1 MLRPVEDIQVQ
12 TRQAVEDR
20 IMRCIDTASREDC
33 ATEVWVSNGSLPD
46 WLILKLKQSGYS
58 IFIDCPKSRISWG
71 YGND

>member
-20 IMRCIDTASREDC
+20 IMREIDTASRIDC
-33 ATEVWVSNGSLPD
+33 ATEVWVNNSNLPD
-46 WLILKLKQSGYS
+46 WLIINLKLAGYS
-58 IFIDCPKSRISWG
+58 VSTEYPASRISWG